1 MPRNG
6 TNWGSRTFLREMTPP
21 RSTAPASRR
30 PQFNHQDTEPVP
42 LRGTLDRILLRPEQ
56 TGWAVLYP
64 PQVGSPTQPFGVVR
78 MNLLSCHPLRS
89 YRFSAEATA
98 MI

>member
-21 RSTAPASRR
+21 RSTAPAYRR

-42 LRGTLDRILLRPEQ
+42 LRGTLDRVLLRPEQ
-56 TGWAVLYP
+56 TGWAVLYAAWDSSCSFSCTCG
-64 PQVGSPTQPFGVVR
+64 VGGCTLTPAFNSAR
-78 MNLLSCHPLRS
+78 MSGLVHLKS
-89 YRFSAEATA
+89 
-98 MI
+98 